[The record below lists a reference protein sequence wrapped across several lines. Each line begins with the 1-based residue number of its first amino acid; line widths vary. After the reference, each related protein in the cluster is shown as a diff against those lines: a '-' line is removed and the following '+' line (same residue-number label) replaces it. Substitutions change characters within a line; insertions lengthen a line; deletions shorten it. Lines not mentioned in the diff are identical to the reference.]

1 MPRSCF
7 TVLAVIS
14 VLIIQSTCFAQDEDE
29 IDRQAK
35 LNECLINAIKIADGT
50 KTVDEIRNSCE
61 HVEANRVKKRVLLE
75 KRASSNPFAILPHKP
90 NYLLP
95 LTVSA
100 IRDEPYETIPIGDLY
115 HDVETKFQVS
125 LKYNALDKFFFNDLG
140 VQFAFTATSWW
151 QSYNGEISA
160 PFRETNYEPEIIFN
174 YNHSWKLLGLPVE
187 QAYISLNHQSNGQ
200 TGVLSRS
207 WNRVIGGLVF
217 AQTDDITWGL
227 RGWFRIPEKEKA
239 DISEP
244 KGDDNPNIEKYIGY
258 GEIGAVWVLSDDH
271 TLDVQFRNNLRKN
284 NKGSIQLG
292 WSFPINNHLLGYIEY
307 FNGYGE
313 SLIYYNQHTQRL
325 GIGVKLT
332 NWL

>member
-1 MPRSCF
+1 MN
-7 TVLAVIS
+7 TLA
-14 VLIIQSTCFAQDEDE
+14 QDTAQDEE
-29 IDRQAK
+29 TKRIEQ
-35 LNECLINAIKIADGT
+35 CLINELKVSDESR
-50 KTVDEIRNSCE
+50 TVAEIRKNCE
-61 HVEANRVKKRVLLE
+61 QVKANRVKKRVLLE
-75 KRASSNPFAILPHKP
+75 KRASDNPFAILPHKP

-95 LTVSA
+95 ITVA
-100 IRDEPYETIPIGDLY
+100 TIKDQPYETLPIGDLY
-115 HDVETKFQVS
+115 HDVEAKFQVS

-140 VQFAFTATSWW
+140 VQVAFTATSWW

-174 YNHSWKLLGLPVE
+174 YNHSWKFLSLPVE
-187 QAYISLNHQSNGQ
+187 QAFVSLNHQSNGQ
-200 TGVLSRS
+200 TGRISRS
-207 WNRVIGGLVF
+207 WNRIIAGLVF
-217 AQTDDITWGL
+217 AQNDDITWGIK
-227 RGWFRIPEKEKA
+227 GWFRIPEEQKA
-239 DISEP
+239 DIDQP
-244 KGDDNPNIEKYIGY
+244 KGDDNPNIEKYMGY
-258 GEIGAVWVLSDDH
+258 GEIGAVWVLSEDH

-292 WSFPINNHLLGYIEY
+292 WSFPINNHLLGYVEY